1 MENRTETLSKT
12 VSADPAYF
20 GVYLNMA
27 RHNILLVD
35 NHLDR
40 KFNHK
45 NSIKDDEKITDSFL
59 TRPKADN
66 PNHLYSEL
74 IRYIPCCSIYD
85 PEFMVTKKEKKEDK
99 AIIKRIEQG
108 KDFATLPV
116 HLKAV
121 FKDINQLR
129 NNFTHYGHTDDA
141 WIRNTK
147 ISADTKVFL
156 ERVYNNAIKYCQ
168 RRFKNVIPEDEF
180 TKLTNLSLFSQN
192 EPNALTQDGLVFFT
206 CLFLEREFMFYFI
219 NQTHG
224 LKNATTLPFKS
235 KRELFGVFCLRLP
248 HEKISSDNPK
258 NALYLD
264 ILNEINKV
272 PKEIFRH
279 LLPDQQKNYRPD
291 FSNERNE
298 KIAENSVREDEDDLD
313 TYIQELQNQYRRG
326 QRFYYLATKL
336 IDELKMLPDFKFQ
349 VRIGKYLMKSGLKKF
364 GDEMVKREII
374 DDIYGFGRLPE
385 FEDEKKVISAINV
398 DSSEF
403 QRFENF
409 SPTYDLRANKVQVKL
424 FARSSTELDVERIDK
439 DGKNIGYTYIN
450 DIVFSI
456 SIYELVKILI
466 LEYFEPKAANQ
477 IIKEF
482 ISKNKF
488 ISSVSDL
495 EKIKAQLAITDHKY
509 RIYEDKKTSQKRLN
523 TYKELMA
530 ERTKLLDTA
539 LSGYGLDSH
548 SIPRALVDYLIG
560 IKPSNREFALVR
572 KIKEMKNEARQKV
585 RDYEEY
591 IRPKIGEMATEI
603 AKDIIDMVISKEK
616 KERCTSFY
624 YDKMQ
629 EALALYAS
637 EEKRKVFTQIIR
649 DLDLSD
655 THLGHPFLNM
665 VSYHSFTTTGEF
677 YRAYFYAKAGK
688 KGEKGKDGSWM
699 YNTFYNF
706 DRETNK
712 TSIHVPKEGLPYIFT
727 RLRMPHGIDDIQ
739 SWVNNFNK
747 GSIDLP
753 TNVFDKEI
761 VDLLKAELLKNGIES
776 DGTEKWSELFKKWYQ
791 SQGIL
796 QPFYHIERTYHVYDQ
811 TFKVGS
817 EYDEKYKNKIEHLAL
832 SISKEKKKQAVGRF
846 DMKYTQQQI
855 KQLLHRVITHNER
868 AIREI
873 IEQDIVLAINLEDPY
888 QIKNLDK
895 ITEHLNEMI
904 LHSEKV
910 EGKRI
915 EVTRKRKDYGLLFK
929 IRHDKRLKSLFT
941 YIDAETVE
949 YEKVKSLLKEYNDVR
964 IRIFDH
970 VFALEKLIL
979 SKYKSEV
986 VQEQKSTYGPNDTNI
1001 KHDPYL
1007 NVLLTKGIITNRE
1020 KEILKTIRDKFSHNE
1035 VPILDNVERDN
1046 IFVSM
1051 YNIYA
1056 SIMLKITSILTNY

>member
-12 VSADPAYF
+12 VSSDPAYF

-27 RHNILLVD
+27 RHNILVVD
-35 NHLDR
+35 NHLDK
-40 KFNHK
+40 KFNQK

-108 KDFATLPV
+108 KDFATLPI

-147 ISADTKVFL
+147 ISADSKVFL

-168 RRFKNVIPEDEF
+168 RRFKNVIPEGEF
-180 TKLTNLSLFSQN
+180 TNLTNLSLFEQN
-192 EPNALTQDGLVFFT
+192 EPNTLTQDGLVFLT
-206 CLFLEREFMFYFI
+206 SLFLEREFMFYFI

-272 PKEIFRH
+272 PKEIFSH
-279 LLPDQQKNYRPD
+279 LLPDQQRKFRPD
-291 FSNERNE
+291 FSDERNE

-336 IDELKMLPDFKFQ
+336 IDELIILPDFKFQ

-364 GDEMVKREII
+364 GNEMVKREII

-385 FEDEKKVISAINV
+385 FRDEEKVSSAINV

-409 SPTYDLRANKVQVKL
+409 SPSYDLRANKVQVKL
-424 FARSSTELDVERIDK
+424 FAGSSTELDVERIDK
-439 DGKNIGYTYIN
+439 DEKNIGYTYN
-450 DIVFSI
+450 SKVFSI

-477 IIKEF
+477 IIRNF
-482 ISKNKF
+482 ISKNRF
-488 ISSVSDL
+488 ISSVSDI
-495 EKIKAQLAITDHKY
+495 EKIKAQLSITDHQY
-509 RIYEDKKTSQKRLN
+509 RIYEDKKTSPERLN
-523 TYKELMA
+523 KYKKLMA

-539 LSGYGLDSH
+539 LSTYGLDSQ

-560 IKPSNREFALVR
+560 IMPSNREFALVR

-585 RDYEEY
+585 RDYDKH

-637 EEKRKVFTQIIR
+637 DEKRKLFAQIIK
-649 DLDLSD
+649 DLNLSD
-655 THLGHPFLNM
+655 SHQGHPFLSK
-665 VSYHSFTTTGEF
+665 VSYSSFTTTGEF
-677 YRAYFYAKAGK
+677 YRAYFYAKGGK
-688 KGEKGKDGSWM
+688 KGEKGRDGSWM
-699 YNTFYNF
+699 YQTFYIF
-706 DRETNK
+706 DRETKK

-727 RLRMPHGIDDIQ
+727 RLRIPHGIDDIQ
-739 SWVNNFNK
+739 GWVNNFNK

-753 TNVFDKEI
+753 TNVFDKKIEEI
-761 VDLLKAELLKNGIES
+761 LKAELLKNGIEPNGN
-776 DGTEKWSELFKKWYQ
+776 DKWSELFKKWYQ
-791 SQGIL
+791 SQGLL
-796 QPFYHIERTYHVYDQ
+796 QPFYQIERTYHVFDHA
-811 TFKVGS
+811 FKIGS
-817 EYDEKYKNKIEHLAL
+817 EYDEAYKNKIENFAF
-832 SISKEKKKQAVGRF
+832 SISKDKKKQAIGRF

-873 IEQDIVLAINLEDPY
+873 IEQDIVLAISLEDPY
-888 QIKNLDK
+888 KIKNLDK
-895 ITEHLNEMI
+895 INVHLNETI
-904 LHSEKV
+904 LHSENV
-910 EGKRI
+910 EDKRI
-915 EVTRKRKDYGLLFK
+915 EATRKRKDYGLLFK

-949 YEKVKSLLKEYNDVR
+949 YETIKSLLKEYNDVR
-964 IRIFDH
+964 IKIFDH
-970 VFALEKLIL
+970 VFEIENLIL
-979 SKYKSEV
+979 SKYKDEV
-986 VQEQKSTYGPNDTNI
+986 IQEQINTYGPNDSNI

-1007 NVLLTKGIITNRE
+1007 NVLVTKGIITDRE

-1035 VPILDNVERDN
+1035 VPILDDVERDN
-1046 IFVSM
+1046 IFEST
-1051 YNIYA
+1051 YKIYA
-1056 SIMLKITSILTNY
+1056 SIMLKITNSLTIH